1 MHPAAVALPARRPLF
16 AAISLPLMVAVFLML
31 WSSAFSVAKLAIA
44 DCPPLLLLA
53 ARFLIAS
60 VLMFGIAAISGVR
73 WTLGRRD
80 ILLFALLGIANQA
93 IYLGVGYVALR
104 DVSAGLAVLIFSANP
119 IVTAVFAALVLG
131 ERMTWSKAAGLVL
144 GIAGVAFI
152 VQSRLSI
159 GSDHLRGILLTVVS
173 LLSFVGGTILFK
185 RYAPKDGLWIGN
197 GVQSLA
203 AGIALLPFSLATESI
218 GDITPTWRLLA
229 SFAFLVVLVSVFAY
243 LLWFKILTV
252 SGATAASSYY
262 FLLPPLGVLF
272 GWLLLGEHVALNDML
287 WNHSGRARHLSRH
300 AAGPSSHL
308 KRLETQHGE
317 IIMSTP
323 RFTLIGGPT
332 VLIEYSGFRL
342 LTDPTF
348 DEPGEYKLPQVTLTK
363 THAPGSLHRGC
374 RAGRCDP
381 AQSRS
386 ACRQSRQ
393 CRPGIPEQG
402 AARVHDGRWCEETR
416 RAR

>member
-1 MHPAAVALPARRPLF
+1 MHPAAVALPVRRPLF
-16 AAISLPLMVAVFLML
+16 AAISLPLMVGVFLML

-60 VLMFGIAAISGVR
+60 VLMFGIAAITRVR
-73 WTLGRRD
+73 WTLSRRD
-80 ILLFALLGIANQA
+80 VLLFALLGIANQA

-104 DVSAGLAVLIFSANP
+104 DISAGLSVLIFSANP

-131 ERMTWSKAAGLVL
+131 ERMTWSKAVGLVL

-203 AGIALLPFSLATESI
+203 AGIALLPFSLASESI
-218 GDITPTWRLLA
+218 GDIVPTSRLLA
-229 SFAFLVVLVSVFAY
+229 CFAFLVLLVSVFAY
-243 LLWFKILTV
+243 LLWFKILTL

-262 FLLPPLGVLF
+262 FLLPPLGMLF
-272 GWLLLGEHVALNDML
+272 GWLLLGEHVALSDL
-287 WNHSGRARHLSRH
+287 LG
-300 AAGPSSHL
+300 
-308 KRLETQHGE
+308 
-317 IIMSTP
+317 IIP
-323 RFTLIGGPT
+323 V
-332 VLIEYSGFRL
+332 VLGIYL
-342 LTDPTF
+342 
-348 DEPGEYKLPQVTLTK
+348 VT
-363 THAPGSLHRGC
+363 R
-374 RAGRCDP
+374 P
-381 AQSRS
+381 A
-386 ACRQSRQ
+386 
-393 CRPGIPEQG
+393 
-402 AARVHDGRWCEETR
+402 AARI
-416 RAR
+416 

>member
-1 MHPAAVALPARRPLF
+1 MHPAAVALPVRRPLF

-31 WSSAFSVAKLAIA
+31 WSSAFSVAKLAIV

-60 VLMFGIAAISGVR
+60 VLMFGISGVTGVR

-144 GIAGVAFI
+144 GILGVAFI

-185 RYAPKDGLWIGN
+185 YYAPKDGLWIGN

-218 GDITPTWRLLA
+218 GDIVPTWRLLA
-229 SFAFLVVLVSVFAY
+229 CFAFLVVLVSVFAY

-262 FLLPPLGVLF
+262 FLMPPLGMLF
-272 GWLLLGEHVALNDML
+272 GWLLLGEHVALSD
-287 WNHSGRARHLSRH
+287 
-300 AAGPSSHL
+300 
-308 KRLETQHGE
+308 
-317 IIMSTP
+317 
-323 RFTLIGGPT
+323 LIGIIPV
-332 VLIEYSGFRL
+332 VLGIYL
-342 LTDPTF
+342 
-348 DEPGEYKLPQVTLTK
+348 VT
-363 THAPGSLHRGC
+363 
-374 RAGRCDP
+374 
-381 AQSRS
+381 
-386 ACRQSRQ
+386 
-393 CRPGIPEQG
+393 RPV
-402 AARVHDGRWCEETR
+402 AARI
-416 RAR
+416 

>member
-16 AAISLPLMVAVFLML
+16 AAISLPLMVGVFLML

-60 VLMFGIAAISGVR
+60 VLMFGIAAITRVR
-73 WTLGRRD
+73 WTLNRRD
-80 ILLFALLGIANQA
+80 VLLFALLGIANQA

-104 DVSAGLAVLIFSANP
+104 DISAGLSVLIFSANP

-131 ERMTWSKAAGLVL
+131 ERMTWSKAVGLVL

-218 GDITPTWRLLA
+218 GDIVPTWRLLA
-229 SFAFLVVLVSVFAY
+229 CFAFLVLLVSVFAY
-243 LLWFKILTV
+243 LLWFKILTL

-262 FLLPPLGVLF
+262 FLLPPLGMLF
-272 GWLLLGEHVALNDML
+272 GWLLLGEHVALSDL
-287 WNHSGRARHLSRH
+287 LGIIPVVLGIYLVTR
-300 AAGPSSHL
+300 PS
-308 KRLETQHGE
+308 
-317 IIMSTP
+317 
-323 RFTLIGGPT
+323 
-332 VLIEYSGFRL
+332 
-342 LTDPTF
+342 
-348 DEPGEYKLPQVTLTK
+348 
-363 THAPGSLHRGC
+363 
-374 RAGRCDP
+374 
-381 AQSRS
+381 
-386 ACRQSRQ
+386 
-393 CRPGIPEQG
+393 
-402 AARVHDGRWCEETR
+402 AARI
-416 RAR
+416 

>member
-1 MHPAAVALPARRPLF
+1 MHPAAVALPARRPVF
-16 AAISLPLMVAVFLML
+16 AAFSLPLMVAVFLML

-53 ARFLIAS
+53 ARFLIAG
-60 VLMFGIAAISGVR
+60 VLMFGIAAVSRVR
-73 WTLGRRD
+73 WTLGRWD

-104 DVSAGLAVLIFSANP
+104 DISAGLSVLIFSANP

-131 ERMTWSKAAGLVL
+131 ERMTWAKAIGLVL

-218 GDITPTWRLLA
+218 GDIVPTWRLLA
-229 SFAFLVVLVSVFAY
+229 CFAFLVLLVSVFAY

-262 FLLPPLGVLF
+262 FLLPPLGMLF
-272 GWLLLGEHVALNDML
+272 GWLLLGEHVALSD
-287 WNHSGRARHLSRH
+287 
-300 AAGPSSHL
+300 
-308 KRLETQHGE
+308 
-317 IIMSTP
+317 
-323 RFTLIGGPT
+323 LIGIIPV
-332 VLIEYSGFRL
+332 VLGIYL
-342 LTDPTF
+342 
-348 DEPGEYKLPQVTLTK
+348 VT
-363 THAPGSLHRGC
+363 
-374 RAGRCDP
+374 
-381 AQSRS
+381 
-386 ACRQSRQ
+386 
-393 CRPGIPEQG
+393 RPGP
-402 AARVHDGRWCEETR
+402 ART
-416 RAR
+416 

>member
-1 MHPAAVALPARRPLF
+1 MHPAAVALPVRRPLF
-16 AAISLPLMVAVFLML
+16 AAISLPLMVTVFLML
-31 WSSAFSVAKLAIA
+31 WSSAFSVAKLAIV

-60 VLMFGIAAISGVR
+60 VLMFGISGVTGVR

-80 ILLFALLGIANQA
+80 VLLFALLGIANQA

-104 DVSAGLAVLIFSANP
+104 DISAGLSVLIFSANP

-131 ERMTWSKAAGLVL
+131 ERMTWPKAAGLVL

-185 RYAPKDGLWIGN
+185 YYAPKDGLWIGN

-218 GDITPTWRLLA
+218 GDIVPTWRLLA
-229 SFAFLVVLVSVFAY
+229 CFAFLVMLVSVFAY
-243 LLWFKILTV
+243 LLWFKILTL

-262 FLLPPLGVLF
+262 FLLPPLGMLF
-272 GWLLLGEHVALNDML
+272 GWLLLGEHVALSD
-287 WNHSGRARHLSRH
+287 
-300 AAGPSSHL
+300 
-308 KRLETQHGE
+308 
-317 IIMSTP
+317 
-323 RFTLIGGPT
+323 LIGIIPV
-332 VLIEYSGFRL
+332 VLGIYL
-342 LTDPTF
+342 
-348 DEPGEYKLPQVTLTK
+348 VT
-363 THAPGSLHRGC
+363 R
-374 RAGRCDP
+374 P
-381 AQSRS
+381 A
-386 ACRQSRQ
+386 
-393 CRPGIPEQG
+393 
-402 AARVHDGRWCEETR
+402 AARI
-416 RAR
+416 

>member
-1 MHPAAVALPARRPLF
+1 MHPAAVALPVRRPLF
-16 AAISLPLMVAVFLML
+16 AAISLPLMVGVFLML

-60 VLMFGIAAISGVR
+60 VLMFGIAAITRVR
-73 WTLGRRD
+73 WTLSRRD
-80 ILLFALLGIANQA
+80 VLLFALLGIANQA

-104 DVSAGLAVLIFSANP
+104 DISAGLSVLIFSANP

-131 ERMTWSKAAGLVL
+131 ERMTWSKAVGLVL

-203 AGIALLPFSLATESI
+203 AGIALLPFSLASESI
-218 GDITPTWRLLA
+218 GDIVPTWRLLA
-229 SFAFLVVLVSVFAY
+229 CFAFLVLLVSVFAY
-243 LLWFKILTV
+243 LLWFKILTL

-262 FLLPPLGVLF
+262 FLLPPLGMLF
-272 GWLLLGEHVALNDML
+272 GWLLLGEHVALSDL
-287 WNHSGRARHLSRH
+287 LG
-300 AAGPSSHL
+300 
-308 KRLETQHGE
+308 
-317 IIMSTP
+317 IIP
-323 RFTLIGGPT
+323 V
-332 VLIEYSGFRL
+332 VLGIYLATR
-342 LTDPTF
+342 
-348 DEPGEYKLPQVTLTK
+348 
-363 THAPGSLHRGC
+363 
-374 RAGRCDP
+374 P
-381 AQSRS
+381 A
-386 ACRQSRQ
+386 
-393 CRPGIPEQG
+393 
-402 AARVHDGRWCEETR
+402 AARI
-416 RAR
+416 